1 MSKGL
6 ESKIELP
13 YQLRNEVEIRTEGRI
28 SKYVGIFNS
37 FRMKRGMIFG
47 SVEMWRND
55 YELIKRNKH
64 VLKFPFKI
72 ESKEE
77 TVDRYLGLKWMMKA
91 DYALLNV
98 KGELATGEHSY
109 RSRLFNEGFGR
120 KVVLGEELLER
131 VFSPIDQQLADI
143 YKKFMAEKENLDKN

>member
-1 MSKGL
+1 MGL

-13 YQLRNEVEIRTEGRI
+13 YQLRNEVSIETDSKI

-37 FRMKRGMIFG
+37 FRMKRGMIIG

-77 TVDRYLGLKWMMKA
+77 TVDRYLGLKWMLKA
-91 DYALLNV
+91 DYALLSV
-98 KGELATGEHSY
+98 KGERATGEHSY
-109 RSRLFNEGFGR
+109 RNRLFNEGFSK
-120 KVVLGEELLER
+120 KVVLGEELMDR
-131 VFSPIDQQLADI
+131 VFAPIDQQLVDI
-143 YKKFMAEKENLDKN
+143 YKKFMDEKGTLDGTN